1 METCKIHIERNDDG
15 TAKIEVEG
23 NFFDLV
29 DMLGSIVLRDE
40 SFRSIVVAAV
50 VASEEYRKKGN
61 KDGKTTVN

>member
-15 TAKIEVEG
+15 TAKVEIDG

-29 DMLGSIVLRDE
+29 NMLGSIVLRDE
-40 SFRSIVVAAV
+40 SFRSIVIAAI

>member
-15 TAKIEVEG
+15 TAKVEIEG
-23 NFFDLV
+23 SFMDLV
-29 DMLGSIVLRDE
+29 DMLGTVVLRDE
-40 SFRSIVVAAV
+40 SFRGIVIAAV

>member
-15 TAKIEVEG
+15 TAKVEIEG
-23 NFFDLV
+23 DFMDLV
-29 DMLGSIVLRDE
+29 DMLGTVVLRDE
-40 SFRSIVVAAV
+40 SFRSIVIAAI

>member
-15 TAKIEVEG
+15 TAKVEIEG
-23 NFFDLV
+23 DFIDLV
-29 DMLGSIVLRDE
+29 DMLGSIVLRNE
-40 SFRSIVVAAV
+40 SFRSIVVTAI

>member
-15 TAKIEVEG
+15 TARVEIDG
-23 NFFDLV
+23 NFIDLV

-40 SFRSIVVAAV
+40 SFRSIVITAI

>member
-15 TAKIEVEG
+15 TAKIEVDG

-40 SFRSIVVAAV
+40 SFRSIVIAAV
-50 VASEEYRKKGN
+50 VASEGYRKKGN